1 MSIYT
6 LNKWFFFII
15 ILIFNDSYCLSG
27 ILHRYLRWR
36 YLQPIKLQE
45 IKFGVREWVKFFK
58 RGLVKNYSGN
68 ENCKKKTT
76 FFSWTSYWIHFYRN
90 IVIHYVMLIVHY
102 IMMKVYNYSMVV
114 SGIPLLI
121 NPRLG
126 LFSEGFSRR
135 K

>member
-6 LNKWFFFII
+6 LNKCFLII
-15 ILIFNDSYCLSG
+15 ILIFNDSYCWT
-27 ILHRYLRWR
+27 LHRYLHWR
-36 YLQPIKLQE
+36 YLQTIKLQE
-45 IKFGVREWVKFFK
+45 IKTGVREWVKFYK
-58 RGLVKNYSGN
+58 RGLVKNYSGK
-68 ENCKKKTT
+68 ENCEKNPII
-76 FFSWTSYWIHFYRN
+76 FSWTSYWIHFYRN